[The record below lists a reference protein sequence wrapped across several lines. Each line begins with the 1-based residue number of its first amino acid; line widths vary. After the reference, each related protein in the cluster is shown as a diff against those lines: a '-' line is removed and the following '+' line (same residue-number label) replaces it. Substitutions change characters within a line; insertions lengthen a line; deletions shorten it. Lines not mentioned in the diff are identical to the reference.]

1 MTVWGNRKDSDCD
14 RRWTDESVVSRVAR
28 LLLPSVWSNGFCT
41 IRLTGLPAC
50 RDYTIQQVFLDC
62 NNFFRAN
69 LRSKI

>member
-1 MTVWGNRKDSDCD
+1 MTVWENRKDSDCD
-14 RRWTDESVVSRVAR
+14 RRWTGESVVSRVTR

-50 RDYTIQQVFLDC
+50 RDFKIHYFFPDC